1 MYIQKLT
8 KKQWII
14 IIVVL
19 VIILSLGGYGIYKV
33 AVRHDDGWS
42 TNKEGETVYY
52 LDNHLLT
59 GWQELY
65 GEKYFFNEDGILQ
78 KGFVTIEDK
87 TYYFD
92 KADGEMKTG
101 WQTISSKKYYFD
113 EEGAMA
119 TGFTKIG
126 EDTYCFG
133 DGGAMILG
141 EKEID
146 GVTYNFGEDGKLQ
159 LKEDEASVEI
169 KEDEQGNTVVEIKKN
184 DGSVVENKVSASS
197 SIYQAPA
204 ESKVETVPTKPNTS
218 GTTNNNSSQSSSKPS
233 TNGNTSSG
241 SSTTKPSTG
250 SGSSSG
256 SSTTK
261 PSNGGSSSSGG
272 TTNTGSTSGS
282 GTGSTGGSS
291 SSGSNTTKPT
301 TPTEPEK
308 PTHTHTWVEQTQVVH
323 HEAVGHEEEYK
334 ELVSPAWTEEVPKY
348 EYCERQIC
356 GNCNE
361 DITDLGNAGISAH
374 MKQHALNHEGKGY
387 HSEMR
392 YLQTGTE
399 TFTHEAVYETKT
411 RWIVDQAA
419 YDETVATG
427 YKCSECGET
436 K

>member
-19 VIILSLGGYGIYKV
+19 AIIISLGGYGIYKV
-33 AVRHDDGWS
+33 AGRHDDGWA

-204 ESKVETVPTKPNTS
+204 ESKVETVPTKPNAS
-218 GTTNNNSSQSSSKPS
+218 GTTNNNSGSQSSSKPS
-233 TNGNTSSG
+233 TGSSSSSG
-241 SSTTKPSTG
+241 SSTTKPST
-250 SGSSSG
+250 
-256 SSTTK
+256 
-261 PSNGGSSSSGG
+261 GGSSSSGG
-272 TTNTGSTSGS
+272 TTNTGS
-282 GTGSTGGSS
+282 GTGSTSGS

-323 HEAVGHEEEYK
+323 HDEVGHNEEYK
-334 ELVSPAWTEEVPKY
+334 ELVSAAWTEEVPVY
-348 EYCERQIC
+348 EMKEHRIC
-356 GNCNE
+356 SGC
-361 DITDLGNAGISAH
+361 GIDVTNLNQQELTAH
-374 MKQHALNHEGKGY
+374 KKQHVLNGENGGHYSQWVQE
-387 HSEMR
+387 
-392 YLQTGTE
+392 QTGTK
-399 TFTHEAVYETKT
+399 TITHEAVYETKT

-419 YDETVATG
+419 YDETVVTG